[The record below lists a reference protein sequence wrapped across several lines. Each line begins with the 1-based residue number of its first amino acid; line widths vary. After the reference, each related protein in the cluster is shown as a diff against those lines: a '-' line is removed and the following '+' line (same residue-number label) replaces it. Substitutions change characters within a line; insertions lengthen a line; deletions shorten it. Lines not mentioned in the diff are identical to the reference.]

1 MLEGLDA
8 RENCGVVAAY
18 SLANHNVIP
27 IVLDC
32 LRALQH
38 RGQEAWGIAVAR
50 KMPYKRYGL
59 VSQAV
64 DKFNTII
71 EKYSANAAIGHVR
84 YSTVGKSNLKN
95 AQPLRVKDICIAHN
109 GTISNFEELAN
120 ITGLCSFTPSSMSD
134 TLVAA
139 KRLVDILN
147 VKKDMV
153 EALSILKRE
162 IIGSFAFT
170 FITKDNTVYA
180 ARDPKGFRPL
190 VLGYHKDT
198 STYIIA
204 SESCA
209 FDAIDADLIRDVEP
223 GELISI
229 DERGLRSEMF
239 AKEKHSHCAFEYT
252 YFAHPSSI
260 MEGISIYNARKRIGK
275 NLARKFALDADIVIP
290 VPDSARPAALGYAEE
305 MGIPFEEGLMKDRYS
320 RKGPIRSFI
329 EPYQHDRLEIVRR
342 IIPIRSVIEGKDVIV
357 IDDSIVRGTSSL
369 SIIKAIRNSGAK
381 SVKMLVCYPAIRF
394 PCYAGIDFPS
404 QDELIAYTVTK
415 GKDLASDDLA
425 RLVASAIDADFL
437 GYNDMDNLADAIG
450 LPKEELC
457 FTCHTGNYEN
467 LGIKPLFR
475 SREQLKGMDR

>member
-1 MLEGLDA
+1 MIEGLDA
-8 RENCGVVAAY
+8 RENCGIVAAY
-18 SLANHNVIP
+18 SLSNHNVIP
-27 IVLDC
+27 IVLEC
-32 LRALQH
+32 LKALQH
-38 RGQEAWGIAVAR
+38 RGQEAWGIATAKR
-50 KMPYKRYGL
+50 MPYKRYGL
-59 VSQAV
+59 VSQSS
-64 DKFNTII
+64 DKFDMLA
-71 EKYSANAAIGHVR
+71 EKYSSNAAIGHVR
-84 YSTVGKSNLKN
+84 YSTIGKSNLSN

-109 GTISNFEELAN
+109 GTISNFEELASM
-120 ITGLCSFTPSSMSD
+120 TGLCSFTPNSMSD

-147 VKKDMV
+147 VKKDMAD
-153 EALSILKRE
+153 ALSILRDE
-162 IIGSFAFT
+162 IVGSFAFT
-170 FITKDNTVYA
+170 FVTKDNTVYA
-180 ARDPKGFRPL
+180 TRDPKGFRPL
-190 VLGYHKDT
+190 VLGYHRATD
-198 STYIIA
+198 TYIVA

-209 FDAIDADLIRDVEP
+209 FDAVDAELTRDVEP

-229 DERGLRSEMF
+229 DEKGISSKIF
-239 AKEKHSHCAFEYT
+239 AREKHSHCAFEYT

-260 MEGISIYNARKRIGK
+260 MEGISIYNARKRVGR

-329 EPYQHDRLEIVRR
+329 EPYQHDRLEIVKR
-342 IIPIRSVIEGKDVIV
+342 IIPIKSVIEGKDVIV

-369 SIIKAIRNSGAK
+369 SIIRSIRSAGAK
-381 SVKMLVCYPAIRF
+381 SIKMLVCYPSIRY

-415 GKDLASDDLA
+415 GNDINDLE
-425 RLVASAIDADFL
+425 RLVADAINADFV

-467 LGIKPLFR
+467 LKIRPLFR
-475 SREQLKGMDR
+475 SREQLKGSK

>member
-8 RENCGVVAAY
+8 RENCGVVAVY
-18 SLANHNVIP
+18 SLAGHNVIP

-50 KMPYKRYGL
+50 RMPYRHYGL
-59 VSQAV
+59 VSQAA
-64 DKFNTII
+64 DTFSRII
-71 EKYSANAAIGHVR
+71 EKYSSKAAIGHVR
-84 YSTVGKSNLKN
+84 YSTIGKSNLRN
-95 AQPLRVKDICIAHN
+95 AQPLKVKDICIAHN
-109 GTISNFEELAN
+109 GTISNFEDLAN
-120 ITGLCSFTPSSMSD
+120 MTGLCSFTPDSMSD

-147 VKKDMV
+147 VKKDMAD
-153 EALSILKRE
+153 ALNILRQE
-162 IIGSFAFT
+162 IVGSFAFT

-198 STYIIA
+198 STYIVA

-209 FDAIDADLIRDVEP
+209 FDAVNAELIRDVEP

-229 DERGLRSEMF
+229 DDNELRSEIF
-239 AKEKHSHCAFEYT
+239 AKEKHAHCAFEYT

-260 MEGISIYNARKRIGK
+260 MEGVNIYHARKRIGR
-275 NLARKFALDADIVIP
+275 NLARKFALSADIVIP

-329 EPYQHDRLEIVRR
+329 EPYQHDRLEIVKR
-342 IIPIRSVIEGKDVIV
+342 IIPIKSVIDGKDVIV

-369 SIIKAIRNSGAK
+369 AIIKAIRNAGAK
-381 SVKMLVCYPAIRF
+381 SVKMLVCYPSIRF

-404 QDELIAYTVTK
+404 QDELIAYTISK
-415 GKDLASDDLA
+415 GESIGADELA
-425 RLVASAIDADFL
+425 RLVATAINADFV
-437 GYNDMDNLADAIG
+437 GYNDMDSVADAIG
-450 LPKEELC
+450 LPKDELC

-467 LGIKPLFR
+467 LKIKPLFR
-475 SREQLKGMDR
+475 SREQLKG